1 VDFFKIFMTE
11 KIKSS
16 LSENEIKKGNVSVT
30 LMFGFYGRSIAQP
43 VFIVRKRCIRIAG
56 SLNLDQRT

>member
-1 VDFFKIFMTE
+1 MTE